1 MDIAISIT
9 MKTDIIG
16 EAAKIIEDNPVTL
29 DEQFLLDI
37 LKVRFRWPKKSIEV
51 ISNFG
56 NNSEDFF
63 DYRYQSLVF
72 DKWYELYSRGF
83 TTMLNNC
90 LDIHPDMRKL
100 ETLLLHYIGEMPT
113 GNIYMSAGTTI
124 NRPSFDLHSH
134 EYNVVSTSIYGTTK
148 WLLDP
153 KGGQFSNGPID
164 IKPGDQ
170 VIIPAGTPHA
180 CIDAPEKRCSLTIC
194 LG

>member
-1 MDIAISIT
+1 
-9 MKTDIIG
+9 MKTDLIG
-16 EAAKIIEDNPVTL
+16 EAAKIIEDNPVVL
-29 DEQFLLDI
+29 DEEFLLEI

-56 NNSEDFF
+56 NSSEDFF
-63 DYRYQSLVF
+63 DYRYQAIIF

-83 TTMLNNC
+83 TTMLNNV

-100 ETLLLHYIGEMPT
+100 ETLLLHHIGEMPT
-113 GNIYMSAGTTI
+113 GNIYMSAGTKV

-153 KGGQFSNGPID
+153 KGSQFSNGPID
-164 IKPGDQ
+164 VKPGDQ
-170 VIIPAGTPHA
+170 VIIPRGTPHA

>member
-1 MDIAISIT
+1 
-9 MKTDIIG
+9 MKLDIIG
-16 EAAKIIEDNPVTL
+16 EAAKIIEDNPVDFTE
-29 DEQFLLDI
+29 DFLLDI
-37 LKVRFRWPKKSIEV
+37 LKIRFRWPKKSIEV

-56 NNSEDFF
+56 NPSEDFF
-63 DYRYQSLVF
+63 DYRYQSIIF

-100 ETLLLHYIGEMPT
+100 ETLLLHYLGELPT
-113 GNIYMSAGTTI
+113 GNIYMSAGTTV

-153 KGGQFSNGPID
+153 KGGQFTNQPLE
-164 IKPGDQ
+164 IKKGDQ
-170 VIIPAGTPHA
+170 VVIPSGTPHA

>member
-1 MDIAISIT
+1 

-16 EAAKIIEDNPVTL
+16 EAAKIIEDNPVVF
-29 DEQFLLDI
+29 DEEFLLDI

-56 NNSEDFF
+56 NISADFF
-63 DYRYQSLVF
+63 DGRYDSIIF
-72 DKWYELYSRGF
+72 DKWYELYGRGF

-100 ETLLLHYIGEMPT
+100 ETLLLHYIGELPT
-113 GNIYMSAGTTI
+113 GNIYMSSGTTV
-124 NRPSFDLHSH
+124 NRPSFDLHQH

-148 WLLDP
+148 WILNP
-153 KGGQFSNGPID
+153 ENQFSKPLD
-164 IKPGDQ
+164 IKSGDQ
-170 VIIPAGTPHA
+170 VIIPANTPHA
-180 CIDAPEKRCSLTIC
+180 CVDAPEKRCSLTIC

>member
-1 MDIAISIT
+1 MQIST
-9 MKTDIIG
+9 NMKTDIIG
-16 EAAKIIEDNPVTL
+16 EAAKIIQDNPVVL
-29 DEQFLLDI
+29 DEDFLLEI

-56 NNSEDFF
+56 NGSEDFF
-63 DYRYQSLVF
+63 DLRYQSLIF
-72 DKWYELYSRGF
+72 DKWYELYGRGF

-90 LDIHPDMRKL
+90 LDIHPDMRRL

-113 GNIYMSAGTTI
+113 GNIYMSSGTTV

-148 WLLDP
+148 WMLNP
-153 KGGQFSNGPID
+153 ENQFAKPLD

-170 VIIPAGTPHA
+170 VIIPSGTPHA
-180 CIDAPEKRCSLTIC
+180 VVDAPEKRCSLTIC

>member
-1 MDIAISIT
+1 MLDTQISNT
-9 MKTDIIG
+9 MNTDIIG
-16 EAAKIIEDNPVTL
+16 EAAKIIEDNPVVF
-29 DEQFLLDI
+29 DEEFLLEI
-37 LKVRFRWPKKSIEV
+37 LKVRFRWPKKSVEV

-56 NNSEDFF
+56 NGSEDFF
-63 DYRYQSLVF
+63 DYRYQSIIF

-113 GNIYMSAGTTI
+113 GNIYMSSGTTV

-148 WLLDP
+148 WMLNP
-153 KGGQFSNGPID
+153 ENQFSKPLD

-170 VIIPAGTPHA
+170 VIIPANTPHA